1 MIIRPDYSDIPQ
13 DKTIYFLA
21 SGGRDSTAMILEAW
35 KVGLQ
40 GTLILGDTGVNRH
53 NSLMTLN
60 RLSSV
65 TGYPLI
71 KVKYEGDKRPIEIL
85 KESFHNIPLAL
96 ELLEKDKT
104 YKNAFPCCSILK
116 KKPMNRFLKTRDP
129 DNSIL
134 VLGIKAGDRALHRR
148 YRMNQLR
155 DRETFQR
162 RHVKTN
168 LLYYYPLRDCQDS
181 DIKEILSEFGFNGTH
196 SSGCSLCPIFCVAD
210 WEKKNPETTRRSRL
224 MAKRFGVDL
233 RAENQLPLRAF
244 CSGLE

>member
-1 MIIRPDYSDIPQ
+1 MIRPNYSDMPQ

-21 SGGRDSTAMILEAW
+21 SGGRDSTAMVLEAW

-40 GTLILGDTGVNRH
+40 GTLILGDTGVNRP

-60 RLSSV
+60 RLSSI

-85 KESFHNIPLAL
+85 KESFRNIPLAL

-116 KKPMNRFLKTRDP
+116 KKPMNKFLNDCNP

-155 DRETFQR
+155 TLGTFQR
-162 RHVKTN
+162 RHVKTG
-168 LLYYYPLRDCQDS
+168 LLYYYPLRDCQES
-181 DIKEILSEFGFNGTH
+181 DIKETLGEFGFDNTL
-196 SSGCSLCPIFCVAD
+196 SSGCSLCPIFCVAN
-210 WEKKNPETTRRSRL
+210 WEKKDPNVSLRSIRY
-224 MAKRFGVDL
+224 AKRLGIDFPKGQQTEL
-233 RAENQLPLRAF
+233 REF
-244 CSGLE
+244 CTGLT

>member
-1 MIIRPDYSDIPQ
+1 MPQ

-40 GTLILGDTGVNRH
+40 GTLILGDTGVNRP
-53 NSLMTLN
+53 NSLMILN

-85 KESFHNIPLAL
+85 KESFRKIPLAL
-96 ELLEKDKT
+96 ELLENDKT

-116 KKPMNRFLKTRDP
+116 KKPMTKFLKTCDP

-162 RHVKTN
+162 KHVKTN
-168 LLYYYPLRDCQDS
+168 LLYYYPLRDCQES
-181 DIKEILSEFGFNGTH
+181 DIKETLEEFDFNDTH

-210 WEKKNPETTRRSRL
+210 WEKKDPNVSLRSIRY
-224 MAKRFGVDL
+224 AKRLGVDFPKGQQTEL
-233 RAENQLPLRAF
+233 REF
-244 CSGLE
+244 CTGIN